1 MAARGMYRRYAMMRW
16 GIVGAGGI
24 ARRFAASLAHV
35 EGAELVAAS
44 RRTREAAEAF
54 LAEVP
59 AASDARAYGS
69 HDELI
74 ADEGVDA
81 VYVALPHSLHAAWSI
96 RALET
101 GKAVL
106 SEKPAAI
113 SVEETRAVS
122 AAARAADV
130 LYMEALKTRFVPLHE
145 RIMAALPRL
154 GRLQRVEATLCND
167 AMAELTGSG
176 TYHLADG
183 PGAGA
188 LLDCGIYC
196 AGWIEELMSGPWEVT
211 DSVARLHGSAD
222 VYSRTAF
229 QAGSVTA
236 VLECAFD
243 EGKPRQL
250 TVLGERGRLVV
261 EELHRPQRGVLELT
275 GSAPEVLAA
284 PYTVD
289 DFYGELMHFRD
300 LYRAGLKESPLM
312 PWAASIRCAELLDL
326 ARARIFENRA
336 G

>member
-1 MAARGMYRRYAMMRW
+1 MRW

-35 EGAELVAAS
+35 EGAELAAAS

-96 RALET
+96 RALEV

-106 SEKPAAI
+106 SEKPAAV
-113 SVEETRAVS
+113 SVEETRAVV
-122 AAARAADV
+122 AAARAAGV

-167 AMAELTGSG
+167 AMADLAGAG
-176 TYHLADG
+176 TYHLDDG

-196 AGWIEELMSGPWEVT
+196 AGWIEELVPGPWEVT
-211 DSVARLHGSAD
+211 DSTSRIHGVAD
-222 VYSRTAF
+222 TYSRTSF
-229 QAGSVTA
+229 EAGDMTA

-243 EGKPRQL
+243 LGKPRQL
-250 TVLGERGRLVV
+250 TVVGECGRLTVD
-261 EELHRPQRGVLELT
+261 ELHRPEGAVLELH
-275 GSAPEVLAA
+275 GCEPETIEA
-284 PYTVD
+284 PYIID
-289 DFYGELMHFRD
+289 DFYGELTHFRD

-326 ARARIFENRA
+326 ARTRIFENRA
-336 G
+336 R